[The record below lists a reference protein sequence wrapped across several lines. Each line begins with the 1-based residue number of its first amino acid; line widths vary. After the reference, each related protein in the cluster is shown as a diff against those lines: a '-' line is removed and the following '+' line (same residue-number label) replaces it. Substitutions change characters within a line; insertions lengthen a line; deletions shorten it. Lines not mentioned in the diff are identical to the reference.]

1 MCLNNPAILITA
13 EIDESLLHEL
23 TSKGFKTDII
33 PFIKIETLRSKQL
46 QAQIENVIKQNA
58 TVVFTSSNAVEAI
71 GDYIG
76 DKKLSWK
83 IYCIGNTTKNS
94 VAKYFGKNSI
104 KATADNAAAL
114 AEKLIS
120 YKEKHVFFLC
130 GDKRR
135 DELPDLV
142 SRNNIIVNEIEVY
155 TTLILQHKIEK
166 DYDAV
171 LFFSPSA
178 VQGFFKNNV
187 VKEKTVLFAIGN
199 TTADE
204 IKKFSG
210 NKIVV
215 SNKPGKKELVE
226 NVIEFL

>member
-13 EIDESLLHEL
+13 EINESLLHEL
-23 TSKGFKTDII
+23 TSQGFKADII
-33 PFIKIETLRSKQL
+33 PFIKIEIVRSKQL
-46 QAQIENVIKQNA
+46 QEQIENILKENAVI
-58 TVVFTSSNAVEAI
+58 VFTSSNAVEAV
-71 GDYIG
+71 GDYIQN
-76 DKKLSWK
+76 KKLSWE

-94 VAKYFGKNSI
+94 VIKYFGDNAVE
-104 KATADNAAAL
+104 ATANNAAAL

-120 YKEKHVFFLC
+120 DKEKHVYFFC

-135 DELPDLV
+135 DELPDLL
-142 SRNNIIVNEIEVY
+142 SRHNIIVNEIEVY
-155 TTLILQHKIEK
+155 TTIIHQHKIEK

-187 VKEKTVLFAIGN
+187 IKEKTVLFAIGN

-215 SNKPGKKELVE
+215 TNKPGKKELVE
-226 NVIEFL
+226 NVIKFL